1 MAYWNASRECMSRD
15 ELRHL
20 QDERLVKVVKEV
32 YHNVPFY
39 RERMQKQGI
48 EPGDIHGVDDLHLLP
63 FTTKDDLR
71 DTYPFG
77 LFAKPM
83 SEIVR
88 VHGKTTDFHVV
99 KMKATSCSAALH
111 CSTGKNCSCQELLC
125 MLTESPLDSA

>member
-20 QDERLVKVVKEV
+20 QDERLKKVVADV
-32 YHNVPFY
+32 YHSVPFY
-39 RERMQKQGI
+39 RERMKKQGI

-88 VHGKTTDFHVV
+88 VHASSGTTG
-99 KMKATSCSAALH
+99 KATVVGYTRHDIDVWDECVGRAL
-111 CSTGKNCSCQELLC
+111 TNAG
-125 MLTESPLDSA
+125 